1 MDQPVVSR
9 SALRLAMTLLI
20 EAVAGTAAT
29 DVRIARMDLGNE
41 MLYAALVPIEYRA
54 EIHHYLA
61 ERTDLSM
68 PLDGCALIL
77 NSDQALKV
85 MSLAYGAK

>member
-9 SALRLAMTLLI
+9 SAVRLAMTLLI